1 MSAATFPGRCLLQF
15 IFDVNMTPAKNTQA
29 QPALLKGGLTET
41 HLAGLDGLRAI
52 AAFMVVF
59 YHFGIPFVS
68 GGAGVLMFFVLS
80 GFLITWLLLR
90 ENDDTGTVSLRQ
102 FYARRSLRI
111 FPAFYCYVAVLFAV
125 ILIRQHARVVWPQTF
140 AALFY
145 VSNYYQA
152 LNGDPNTGLS
162 HTWSLAIEEQFYLL
176 WPVTF
181 LLFRRDYKRMS
192 QFLAGII
199 VVIWIYRE
207 ALIFLFH
214 VHQGYI
220 YEAFDTRADH
230 LLIGCLLAVTLRSGF
245 FPRFWNWISVRSWAA
260 LVVAA
265 LLATSSALESTFG
278 AVYRDSVA
286 SIANPLLVAVWI
298 TQLIALRGTP
308 LWSWT
313 SWKWVR
319 YLGRISYS
327 IYLYQQLLVDS
338 AKNALVHQRVEIQ
351 LAATVAL
358 ITLAASASY
367 YFIERPFL
375 RLKTRFSRAASV
387 TAP

>member
-1 MSAATFPGRCLLQF
+1 
-15 IFDVNMTPAKNTQA
+15 MTPAKDTQKL
-29 QPALLKGGLTET
+29 PALLASGLKEPQ
-41 HLAGLDGLRAI
+41 LAGLDGLRAI

-59 YHFGIPFVS
+59 YHFGIPYVS

-90 ENDDTGTVSLRQ
+90 ENDETGMVSLRK

-125 ILIRQHARVVWPQTF
+125 ILIRHHARVVWPQTI

-176 WPVTF
+176 WPLTF
-181 LLFRRDYKRMS
+181 LLFRRNYKRTS
-192 QFLAGII
+192 QFLAGAI
-199 VVIWIYRE
+199 VAIWIYRE
-207 ALIFLFH
+207 ALIFVLH
-214 VHQGYI
+214 VNQGYI

-230 LLIGCLLAVTLRSGF
+230 LLIGCLLAVMLRAGW

-260 LVVAA
+260 LIIAA
-265 LLATSSALESTFG
+265 LLATSSALESIYG

-298 TQLIALRGTP
+298 TQLIALRSSP

-338 AKNALVHQRVEIQ
+338 AKNVLTHQRVEVQ
-351 LAATVAL
+351 LVATVVL
-358 ITLAASASY
+358 ITLIASASY

-375 RLKTRFSRAASV
+375 RLKTRFSRAASM